1 MTHRDTSP
9 VGAKPAL
16 SSKQTLGRKQSGISM
31 FGFLML
37 LIVMAI
43 ILNLGLTLGPHYMD
57 NRAIVQ
63 VVETLDPKLWKGTKK
78 GIHTAINKGLKV
90 NSVRSIKSE
99 EAVQIQK
106 VKGVTKA
113 TVAYEVR
120 ENLIANVDAVLVFNK
135 EYSH

>member
-1 MTHRDTSP
+1 MTHRDTLKLA
-9 VGAKPAL
+9 AKLAL
-16 SSKQTLGRKQSGISM
+16 SARLAPSRKQSGISM

-37 LIVMAI
+37 LIVLAI
-43 ILNLGLTLGPHYMD
+43 LLNLGLTLGPHYMD

-63 VVETLDPKLWKGTKK
+63 VVETLDPSLWQGSKK
-78 GIHTAINKGLKV
+78 RIHTAINKGLKV
-90 NSVRSIKSE
+90 NSVRTIKSE
-99 EAVQIQK
+99 EAVQIEK

-113 TVAYEVR
+113 TVAYEIR